1 MIAPDDSTRCII
13 PRDAMR
19 CAAVVRRRERERQT
33 ERGGKRRVGAS
44 RTGIPWPAK
53 KGSRGA
59 ISGTA
64 TASPMPMAV

>member
-1 MIAPDDSTRCII
+1 LIAPDDSTRCVI

-19 CAAVVRRRERERQT
+19 CCRAQERERDRQT